1 MVRTQIQLTEE
12 QAEMLKQMAVEQN
25 ISVAE
30 IIRRSLDT
38 TMRLQ
43 GGCTSQEQRRL
54 AIGLSGMFNSGVSD
68 LGSDHDRY
76 LAEDFA
82 A

>member
-1 MVRTQIQLTEE
+1 MVRTQIQLTKE
-12 QAEMLKQMAVEQN
+12 QAEMLKQMAAEQDV
-25 ISVAE
+25 SVAE

-38 TMRLQ
+38 TMRSR
-43 GGCTSQEQRRL
+43 GGCTSQERRRL
-54 AIGLSGMFNSGVSD
+54 AIGLSGMFHSGISD